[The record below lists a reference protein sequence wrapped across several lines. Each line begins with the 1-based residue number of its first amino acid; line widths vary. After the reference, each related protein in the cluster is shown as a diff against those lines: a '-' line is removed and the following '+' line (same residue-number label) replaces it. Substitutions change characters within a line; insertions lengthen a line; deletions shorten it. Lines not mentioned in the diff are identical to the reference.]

1 MVRALRVT
9 LLAVAAL
16 TVTASGTQAAPSVKL
31 SVHAERIP
39 GFAHTGNI
47 AGAGASVEI
56 QLNIEGN
63 EYSGHPPPLTE
74 LSLRLAT
81 GMRWDASGFPTCPPP
96 MLGPHGCPRGSE
108 AKPETAAT
116 LAVAFGAEVVDERAT
131 LNFRYHNGGRLELEI
146 FGHSPVL
153 IEVATIGGVKQMPT
167 PTRGQLLSFRW
178 PLVETV
184 PNGPLASFTSLGIR
198 LGSGFRLDP
207 STPLLSLR
215 MPRRCPRGYLPYRL
229 EASFAAVGGLPP
241 QRTSASYRA
250 PCPQGALHPR

>member
-1 MVRALRVT
+1 MLRG
-9 LLAVAAL
+9 
-16 TVTASGTQAAPSVKL
+16 VTAAMAAIAAAAIAAATALGAPSL
-31 SVHAERIP
+31 HFSARAERIP

-63 EYSGHPPPLTE
+63 EYGGHPPPLTD

-131 LNFRYHNGGRLELEI
+131 LNFRYHKGGGLELEI

-153 IEVATIGGVKQMPT
+153 IEVATSGAVKQMPT
-167 PTRGQLLSFRW
+167 PTSGQLLNFRW

-215 MPRRCPRGYLPYRL
+215 MPRRCPRGFLPYRL

-241 QRTSASYRA
+241 QRISASYRA
-250 PCPQGALHPR
+250 PCPHGALHPR